1 MLFVFLLG
9 GIILSV
15 AITIYNYVRKQMTI
29 EDKNVST
36 LQVFTIA
43 GQAGAIFFE
52 NMTMLFLLDNKEH
65 YALRHIIRTVPRA
78 YCECLKSK
86 INLYTSVL
94 R

>member
-36 LQVFTIA
+36 LQVFTAIA
-43 GQAGAIFFE
+43 GQAGAIFF
-52 NMTMLFLLDNKEH
+52 
-65 YALRHIIRTVPRA
+65 
-78 YCECLKSK
+78 
-86 INLYTSVL
+86 
-94 R
+94 